1 MAARTLTIDGKQ
13 VSAEEGANNPDGR
26 SRHLS
31 FRPGGVDIVTVVGLM
46 LQKTDN
52 LWGSYIGLLLSR
64 FTLCYDSARF
74 ATSCPQGKQ

>member
-1 MAARTLTIDGKQ
+1 VQ
-13 VSAEEGANNPDGR
+13 GANNPDGR
-26 SRHLS
+26 FQGTLISA
-31 FRPGGVDIVTVVGLM
+31 GGVDIVTVVGLM
-46 LQKTDN
+46 LQKTDK

>member
-1 MAARTLTIDGKQ
+1 L
-13 VSAEEGANNPDGR
+13 
-26 SRHLS
+26 
-31 FRPGGVDIVTVVGLM
+31 GVDIVTVVGLM
-46 LQKTDN
+46 LQKTDK

>member
-1 MAARTLTIDGKQ
+1 MARR

-26 SRHLS
+26 SQAPFIS
-31 FRPGGVDIVTVVGLM
+31 AGGVDIVTVVGLM
-46 LQKTDN
+46 LQKTDK